1 MKKFIVTTLAL
12 IILSTVTV
20 FAAPPLFDTPYIG
33 NRYRMTFHYRDCK
46 SVWQMNPKNQVGFN
60 TAEEAFALGYHPCGN
75 CRPDIP
81 RR

>member
-1 MKKFIVTTLAL
+1 MKKFIAVVIAL
-12 IILSTVTV
+12 IILSMATV
-20 FAAPPLFDTPYIG
+20 FAQALFNTPYIG
-33 NRYRMTFHYRDCK
+33 NSYRKTLHYRDCD

>member
-46 SVWQMNPKNQVGFN
+46 SVWQMNRENQYPLNSV
-60 TAEEAFALGYHPCGN
+60 EEAYQKGFSPCGN